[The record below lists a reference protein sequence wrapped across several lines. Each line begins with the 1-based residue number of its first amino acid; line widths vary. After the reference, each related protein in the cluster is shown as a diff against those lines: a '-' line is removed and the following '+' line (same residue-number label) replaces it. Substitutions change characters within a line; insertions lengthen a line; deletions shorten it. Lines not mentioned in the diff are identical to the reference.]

1 MAGLRAERRGR
12 SGGQPVI
19 QLLLHLPVIHA
30 GYQSFL
36 EQHAADAEVL
46 LIGRSFA
53 AEFPVVRKE
62 IRALDPVTA
71 LRYLTATGMVARGRV
86 MERDEL
92 VSQVTGPLLVPDESL
107 LRDIVEKF
115 DLARRV
121 PVRWIATFLSWD
133 REWSRAGRPPGW
145 EDSVS
150 SDAYARSM
158 QGLASVAAGRS
169 SDWWRRVGAVAT
181 RDGRV
186 LAVEHNRHLPTEYAP
201 YINGDPRNNFRRG
214 VEIDRTTAIHAEA
227 AIVARAAREGLSLRG
242 ADLHVSTFP
251 CPACARLVAE
261 AGFARCYFAGGYS
274 VLDGDDVM
282 RAAGM
287 KLVFV
292 EGVTLASPAE
302 SSA

>member
-1 MAGLRAERRGR
+1 
-12 SGGQPVI
+12 VT

-53 AEFPVVRKE
+53 ADFPVVRKE
-62 IRALDPVTA
+62 IRALDPATA
-71 LRYLTATGMVARGRV
+71 LRYVTATGLVARGRV
-86 MERDEL
+86 VERDEL
-92 VSQVTGPLLVPDESL
+92 AQQVTGPLLVPDETL
-107 LRDIVEKF
+107 LREIVEKF
-115 DLARRV
+115 GLT
-121 PVRWIATFLSWD
+121 PVRWIPTFLSWD
-133 REWSRAGRPPGW
+133 REWSRAGRPPEWDG
-145 EDSVS
+145 SVS
-150 SDAYARSM
+150 ADAYARSM
-158 QGLASVAAGRS
+158 QDLAAAAAGRS

-201 YINGDPRNNFRRG
+201 YVDGDPRNNFRRG
-214 VEIDRTTAIHAEA
+214 VEVERTTAIHAEA
-227 AIVARAAREGLSLRG
+227 AIVARAAREGISLQG

-251 CPACARLVAE
+251 CPTCARLVAE
-261 AGFARCYFAGGYS
+261 AGFARCFFAGGYS
-274 VLDGDDVM
+274 VLHGDDVM

-287 KLVFV
+287 ELVFV
-292 EGVTLASPAE
+292 IPAE

>member
-1 MAGLRAERRGR
+1 
-12 SGGQPVI
+12 VT

-30 GYQSFL
+30 GYQRFL
-36 EQHAADAEVL
+36 EQHAAEAEVL

-53 AEFPVVRKE
+53 ADFPVVRKE
-62 IRALDPVTA
+62 IRALDPATA
-71 LRYLTATGMVARGRV
+71 LRYVTATGLVARGRV
-86 MERDEL
+86 VERDDL
-92 VSQVTGPLLVPDESL
+92 RDVVTEPLLVPDETL
-107 LRDIVEKF
+107 LREIVEMF
-115 DLARRV
+115 DLAARV
-121 PVRWIATFLSWD
+121 PVRWVSTFLSWD

-145 EDSVS
+145 AGSVS

-158 QGLASVAAGRS
+158 QNLAAAAARRS

-181 RDGRV
+181 RDGEV

-201 YINGDPRNNFRRG
+201 YVDGDPRNNFRRG
-214 VEIDRTTAIHAEA
+214 VEMERTTAIHAEA
-227 AIVARAAREGLSLRG
+227 AIVARAAREGFSLRG

-261 AGFARCYFAGGYS
+261 AGFARCFFAGGYS
-274 VLDGDDVM
+274 VLHGDDVM

-287 KLVFV
+287 ELVFV
-292 EGVTLASPAE
+292 IPAE